1 MHGRQDM
8 MIGDMAM
15 IYVKGIAVFTHHY
28 FCIISLMSTVKQ
40 ANNILVLYYKNS
52 FDFTGPLKEF

>member
-15 IYVKGIAVFTHHY
+15 ICVKGIAVFTHHY
-28 FCIISLMSTVKQ
+28 FCIINLMSTVKQ

-52 FDFTGPLKEF
+52 FDFTEPLKEF